1 MTETITNNITMSVPI
16 LHSVISIHATKET
29 DVLRMFIDLTDAFGE
44 RYESDFYYR
53 YGDESGLSPMLTQWL
68 ANNEGNYEIIPY
80 VPPTA
85 EEVRA
90 GMLPLPRAAFR
101 KAFKDAGM
109 TTAVIVA
116 AIFSVEDEGEQE
128 DLQIAWEDSV
138 EFRRLDP
145 LVLLIADRAG
155 KTADEIDAVWLT
167 GLSA

>member
-1 MTETITNNITMSVPI
+1 MTETITNGSAT
-16 LHSVISIHATKET
+16 LHQVFAVHATKEP
-29 DVLRMFIDLTDAFGE
+29 DVLRLSIDLTDAFGE
-44 RYESDFYYR
+44 RYTSDFYYR
-53 YGDESGLSPMLTQWL
+53 EGDESGLSPIIAQWL
-68 ANNEGNYEIIPY
+68 ADHEGEYAIEPY

-145 LVLLIADRAG
+145 LVLLVADRAG
-155 KTADEIDAVWLT
+155 KTPEQIDAVWFA